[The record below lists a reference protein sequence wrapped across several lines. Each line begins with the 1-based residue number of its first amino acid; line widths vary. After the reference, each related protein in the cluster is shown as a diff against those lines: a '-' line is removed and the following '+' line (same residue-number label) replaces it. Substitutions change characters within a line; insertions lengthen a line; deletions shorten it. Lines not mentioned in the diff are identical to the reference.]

1 MKAPLLCSL
10 VLLSATVLAADD
22 DDTRQLASL
31 PAAAESTLRAEMRA
45 NLLALNEI
53 LGLVATGKYKEA
65 GEIAERELGVSAMG
79 KQRSLPFE
87 ARPGPHM
94 PPAMHSIG
102 MDGHRAA
109 SEFARIAASGDRDKT
124 IAALPSLT
132 SSCVACHYVYRLR

>member
-1 MKAPLLCSL
+1 MKAILSCALLL
-10 VLLSATVLAADD
+10 MAYVVHAADAED
-22 DDTRQLASL
+22 ARLLAPL
-31 PAAAESTLRAEMRA
+31 PPAAEVTLRAEMRA

-53 LGLVATGKYKEA
+53 LGLVAAGKLQEA
-65 GEIAERELGVSAMG
+65 GQIAEQELGVSAMG
-79 KQRSLPFE
+79 KHRNLPFE

-109 SEFARIAASGDRDKT
+109 SKFARIAATGDRDGT

-132 SSCVACHYVYRLR
+132 GACVSCHYAYRLR

>member
-10 VLLSATVLAADD
+10 ALLAATVHAADG

-53 LGLVATGKYKEA
+53 LGLVSTGKFKEA
-65 GEIAERELGVSAMG
+65 GQIAEQELGVSAMG
-79 KQRSLPFE
+79 KHRGLPFE
-87 ARPGPHM
+87 SRPGPHM
-94 PPAMHSIG
+94 PPAMHAIG
-102 MDGHRAA
+102 IDGHKAA
-109 SEFARIAASGDRDKT
+109 SEFARIAASGDRERT

-132 SSCVACHYVYRLR
+132 TACVGCHYAYRIR

>member
-1 MKAPLLCSL
+1 MKAPLFCSL
-10 VLLSATVLAADD
+10 ALLVATAHAADG

-31 PAAAESTLRAEMRA
+31 PPAAESTLRAEMRA

-53 LGLVATGKYKEA
+53 LGLVASGKFKEA
-65 GEIAERELGVSAMG
+65 GQIAEQELGVSAMG
-79 KQRSLPFE
+79 KHRDLPFE

-94 PPAMHSIG
+94 PPAMHAIA

-132 SSCVACHYVYRLR
+132 SGCVACHYVYRLR

>member
-1 MKAPLLCSL
+1 MKAPLVCSL
-10 VLLSATVLAADD
+10 MLLVTTVHAADG

-31 PAAAESTLRAEMRA
+31 PPAAEATLRTEMRA

-53 LGLVATGKYKEA
+53 LGLVASGKIKDA
-65 GEIAERELGVSAMG
+65 AKIAEQELGVSAMG
-79 KQRSLPFE
+79 RHRGLPFE

-109 SEFARIAASGDRDKT
+109 SDFARIAASGDRDKT

-132 SSCVACHYVYRLR
+132 SGCVACHYVYRLR